1 VVGPD
6 DDIVAIIGAR
16 VSLTKRGNR
25 YTGLC
30 PFHPDTVPSL
40 FVNPKTQYFLCF
52 GCRAEGGTSEFL
64 RLYEAIR

>member
-1 VVGPD
+1 MILDTFLRGHVL
-6 DDIVAIIGAR
+6 R
-16 VSLTKRGNR
+16 KRGNR

-52 GCRAEGGTSEFL
+52 GCMAEGSASEFL
-64 RLYEAIR
+64 RLFEAIPKN